1 MGVIVYFLATF
12 WVFHMA
18 VKFKKISV
26 SLPISLVDDLDFVS
40 KSFRCTR
47 SALLTQLLDEA
58 ATGLKQICEQ
68 HVLPLEE
75 SGGDS
80 VETRNAIAATLDRL
94 AGQIESARSAYA
106 KSTKH

>member
-1 MGVIVYFLATF
+1 
-12 WVFHMA
+12 MA

-26 SLPISLVDDLDFVS
+26 SLPITMVEDLDFVS
-40 KSFRCTR
+40 RSFRCTR

-58 ATGLKQICEQ
+58 TTGLKQICEQ
-68 HVLPLEE
+68 HVLPLEN

-80 VETRNAIAATLDRL
+80 VETRNAIVATLDRL
-94 AGQIESARSAYA
+94 ATEIESARIAYA